1 MPDTSKFF
9 LYIHESNK
17 STCKISHKLLIW
29 DLKTWSTEKIIK
41 SAEPLNYICLSG
53 LPYFAEQKKS
63 NVKLRNLRTLKYE
76 FKIRAGNS
84 SWIKVYKTKLLIR
97 RRDEIKILD
106 WNTREYKTILFIPG
120 INFNNI
126 NFSQL
131 HPTSDIDDVFLENLE
146 MQNAIIKKI

>member
-1 MPDTSKFF
+1 M
-9 LYIHESNK
+9 
-17 STCKISHKLLIW
+17 
-29 DLKTWSTEKIIK
+29 
-41 SAEPLNYICLSG
+41 SG